1 MKGQVL
7 QSQTPSWELSLLQRG
22 HQDRHIPS
30 PHAPRSPGSPGTNA
44 VRCERPICIGGIR
57 GSPRKRMA
65 QALIKSTSN
74 NKPPQQCAG
83 SERAVRWQEPRG
95 SSRQARAKPM
105 DGTPLGCDAM
115 NNCTDQ
121 QYWDALVCQ
130 CIPCSLIC
138 GRSAVRRCAA
148 LCESMVC
155 NRKAGFYYDK
165 LLKKCINCATVCG
178 QHPKQ
183 CDPSCGSGALATTP
197 PPPAALVTALPPAAA
212 LEQKACAEQEPWLVV
227 YLLLGLC
234 LCALI
239 CSLVLGWTHLRRKGE
254 VGSCQAGTGTC
265 HRREDSSKD
274 RLVEA
279 GSVGD
284 GSTGSKVPEPVE
296 TCGFCF
302 PGHGSAVQ
310 ESKGHHSPSCPP
322 GERVAAA
329 HSRVCSTGSAGAIP
343 SPDDGH
349 FKIICSP
356 SQEKTPMV

>member
-1 MKGQVL
+1 
-7 QSQTPSWELSLLQRG
+7 
-22 HQDRHIPS
+22 
-30 PHAPRSPGSPGTNA
+30 
-44 VRCERPICIGGIR
+44 
-57 GSPRKRMA
+57 
-65 QALIKSTSN
+65 
-74 NKPPQQCAG
+74 
-83 SERAVRWQEPRG
+83 
-95 SSRQARAKPM
+95 M

-121 QYWDALVCQ
+121 QYWDTLVCQ

-239 CSLVLGWTHLRRKGE
+239 CSLFLGWTHLRRKGE

-356 SQEKTPMV
+356 SQEKTQMA

>member
-1 MKGQVL
+1 
-7 QSQTPSWELSLLQRG
+7 
-22 HQDRHIPS
+22 
-30 PHAPRSPGSPGTNA
+30 
-44 VRCERPICIGGIR
+44 
-57 GSPRKRMA
+57 
-65 QALIKSTSN
+65 
-74 NKPPQQCAG
+74 
-83 SERAVRWQEPRG
+83 
-95 SSRQARAKPM
+95 
-105 DGTPLGCDAM
+105 
-115 NNCTDQ
+115 
-121 QYWDALVCQ
+121 
-130 CIPCSLIC
+130 
-138 GRSAVRRCAA
+138 
-148 LCESMVC
+148 MVC

-239 CSLVLGWTHLRRKGE
+239 CSLFLGWTHLRRKGE

-310 ESKGHHSPSCPP
+310 ESKGHHSPSCSP
-322 GERVAAA
+322 GERAAAA

-356 SQEKTPMV
+356 SQEKTPMA

>member
-1 MKGQVL
+1 
-7 QSQTPSWELSLLQRG
+7 
-22 HQDRHIPS
+22 
-30 PHAPRSPGSPGTNA
+30 
-44 VRCERPICIGGIR
+44 
-57 GSPRKRMA
+57 
-65 QALIKSTSN
+65 
-74 NKPPQQCAG
+74 
-83 SERAVRWQEPRG
+83 
-95 SSRQARAKPM
+95 M
-105 DGTPLGCDAM
+105 DGTPLGWDAM

-121 QYWDALVCQ
+121 QYWDTLVCQ

-138 GRSAVRRCAA
+138 GRSTVRRCAA

-165 LLKKCINCATVCG
+165 LLKKCINCTTVCG

-183 CDPSCGSGALATTP
+183 CDPSCETGALVATP

-212 LEQKACAEQEPWLVV
+212 LEQSCKEPSLFLKEPPLWLFPLVSQRSH
-227 YLLLGLC
+227 LCGCFPKEPPLGRPR
-234 LCALI
+234 A
-239 CSLVLGWTHLRRKGE
+239 ST
-254 VGSCQAGTGTC
+254 ATAAP
-265 HRREDSSKD
+265 D

-284 GSTGSKVPEPVE
+284 GSTGSRVPEPVE

-310 ESKGHHSPSCPP
+310 ESKSGHSTSCHV
-322 GERVAAA
+322 GERAAA
-329 HSRVCSTGSAGAIP
+329 SHTGICSTGSAGAIP
-343 SPDDGH
+343 NPDDGH